1 MRRRL
6 KKFLSKKLPLM
17 IFLLLIFL
25 YMFMAYGY
33 AILKTDFNI
42 NGSAIINSPEE
53 EKWRPK
59 LKFVKIS
66 QIENVFFYEITIEND
81 SRLTCYEWKLR
92 IQDTEYI
99 SFPFGIDA
107 VREDNA
113 WVLNNTKWDSRIE
126 PGGTVILNI
135 TFQVELSSNNSMTP
149 EEYAKYFTKR
159 YITISANTEDKV
171 GRDGT
176 IITEGKATLTL
187 NENEEELKDFKIE
200 KNINHIP
207 ETENEKQY
215 ILTIYNNSDKDYFR
229 IRVNMYLENV
239 TLVGISPIEVIC
251 NNINS
256 ITFKVARDVELEKNK
271 AVSVYITLISEDDN
285 FNRRFDNCSKFMIKK
300 RFTKLKTVCKLFFH
314 ISKKFTYNKIKHKYI
329 IIKIKQEFL
338 NNKFYAK
345 LKGGQKIEKQKKYY
359 NCSSINCSSI
369 NGSRLFSI
377 CYSTK
382 YKWNC
387 NNCR

>member
-6 KKFLSKKLPLM
+6 RKFLSKKLPLM

-42 NGSAIINSPEE
+42 NGSASINSQV

-81 SRLTCYEWKLR
+81 SRLTCYEWKLK
-92 IQDTEYI
+92 IEDTEYI

-107 VREDNA
+107 VREDNS

-135 TFQVELSSNNSMTP
+135 TFQVDLNLDNSMTP
-149 EEYAKYFTKR
+149 EEYAKYFTR
-159 YITISANTEDKV
+159 NHITISANTKEEV
-171 GRDGT
+171 EREGT
-176 IITEGKATLTL
+176 IITNGNATLTL

-200 KNINHIP
+200 KNINYIP
-207 ETENEKQY
+207 ETENEIQY
-215 ILTIYNNSDKDYFR
+215 ILTIYNNSDKDYYR
-229 IRVNMYLENV
+229 IRVNMYLENIV
-239 TLVGISPIEVIC
+239 LKEISPIEVIC

-256 ITFKVARDVELEKNK
+256 ITFKVARDVELERNK
-271 AVSVYITLISEDDN
+271 AVSVYITLISENDN
-285 FNRRFDNCSKFMIKK
+285 FARRFNNCSKLMIKNS
-300 RFTKLKTVCKLFFH
+300 L
-314 ISKKFTYNKIKHKYI
+314 
-329 IIKIKQEFL
+329 L
-338 NNKFYAK
+338 NY
-345 LKGGQKIEKQKKYY
+345 
-359 NCSSINCSSI
+359 
-369 NGSRLFSI
+369 
-377 CYSTK
+377 
-382 YKWNC
+382 
-387 NNCR
+387 

>member
-1 MRRRL
+1 MRRKL
-6 KKFLSKKLPLM
+6 KRFLSKKLPFI

-33 AILKTDFNI
+33 AILKTNFNI
-42 NGSAIINSPEE
+42 YGSASINSPE

-81 SRLTCYEWKLR
+81 SKLTCYEWKLK
-92 IQDTEYI
+92 IEDTEYI

-107 VREDNA
+107 VREDNS

-135 TFQVELSSNNSMTP
+135 TFQVDLSLSNSMTP
-149 EEYAKYFTKR
+149 EEYAKYFTKNH
-159 YITISANTEDKV
+159 ITISANTKEEV
-171 GRDGT
+171 EREGI
-176 IITEGKATLTL
+176 IITNGNATLTL
-187 NENEEELKDFKIE
+187 NDNEEELKDFKIE
-200 KNINHIP
+200 KNINYIP

-215 ILTIYNNSDKDYFR
+215 ILTINNNSDKDYFR

-271 AVSVYITLISEDDN
+271 AVSVYITIISEDDN
-285 FNRRFDNCSKFMIKK
+285 FTRRYSNCSKFIVKSS
-300 RFTKLKTVCKLFFH
+300 LLNY
-314 ISKKFTYNKIKHKYI
+314 KKFV
-329 IIKIKQEFL
+329 
-338 NNKFYAK
+338 
-345 LKGGQKIEKQKKYY
+345 
-359 NCSSINCSSI
+359 NC
-369 NGSRLFSI
+369 FF
-377 CYSTK
+377 
-382 YKWNC
+382 
-387 NNCR
+387 